1 MNSIGISERDL
12 VAAHFVITARFV
24 TKVTKCVK
32 SDALPAL
39 FVTPARFV
47 TTWCQNVPKGPLAAR
62 FVTPSP
68 ATL

>member
-1 MNSIGISERDL
+1 M
-12 VAAHFVITARFV
+12 AHFV
-24 TKVTKCVK
+24 TKVTKHVK
-32 SDALPAL
+32 FDALSAR

-47 TTWCQNVPKGPLAAR
+47 TTWRQNVPKGPFAAR